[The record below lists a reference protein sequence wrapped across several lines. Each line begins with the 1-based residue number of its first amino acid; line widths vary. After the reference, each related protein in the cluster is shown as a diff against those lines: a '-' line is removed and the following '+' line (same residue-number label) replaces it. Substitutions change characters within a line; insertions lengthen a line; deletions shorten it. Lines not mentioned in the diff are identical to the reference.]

1 MEKRFSG
8 DEQETSLL
16 PHTLSSHH
24 NPHLLD
30 WNYLRT
36 FYYVANAQ
44 SFTKAT
50 TYLHVA
56 QSSLSRTMQK
66 LEARLGEKLFVRTPK
81 KLILTRAGELVF
93 EAVSHTFGQIEF
105 IRNKINEDK
114 EEPGGDIR
122 IRAGSGFISFYLM
135 RYIPEFL
142 KQYPDI
148 RLSISSGKV
157 IPDIDLLETDVVI
170 RPPLPERKDLIQIPL
185 LINHVKLYASRDYL
199 KEFGKLRNPEDLD
212 HHRLIAFGHPPGLS
226 GFHGMNWHLT
236 LGTKPGHER
245 KAFIEVDLPEDRL
258 QLAVAGL
265 GIATASAEHPHLE
278 KYNLVEVL
286 GHIPGPTVQCYYIYS
301 AKLQSLKRIK
311 LLADYLI
318 EAFTGDYGTPVLSN
332 F

>member
-1 MEKRFSG
+1 MEKEFLE
-8 DEQETSLL
+8 DKPEDSLL

-36 FYYVANAQ
+36 FYYVARAG

-56 QSSLSRTMQK
+56 QSSLSRTIQN
-66 LEARLGEKLFVRTPK
+66 LEARLGEKLFVRSPR
-81 KLILTRAGELVF
+81 KLILTRAGELIF

-105 IRNKINEDK
+105 IRNKIEEDK
-114 EEPGGDIR
+114 REPRGDIR

-135 RYIPEFL
+135 RYIPEFVR
-142 KQYPDI
+142 QYPDI
-148 RLSISSGKV
+148 RLSISSGKIV
-157 IPDIDLLETDVVI
+157 PELDLLETDVVI
-170 RPPLPERKDLIQIPL
+170 RPPLPERNDLIQIPL
-185 LINHVKLYASRDYL
+185 LINHVKLYAGKDYL
-199 KEFGKLRNPEDLD
+199 KEFGTPQNPEDLD

-286 GHIPGPTVQCYYIYS
+286 GHIPSPTVQCYYIYS
-301 AKLQSLKRIK
+301 AKLQGLKRIK
-311 LLADYLI
+311 RLGDYLVN
-318 EAFTGDYGTPVLSN
+318 AFTQDYGTPTL
-332 F
+332 